1 MWTKFLAVMILLIT
15 VGFVCVNTLLLD
27 RTIERYLSEVEVIAT
42 DDIELKES
50 SDRARELYER
60 FGKSERYISLT
71 VSHEDLTNI
80 EAGFTDLISYL
91 ELGMKDEAT
100 VAKNRLEDAL
110 RHLGRLSVFSI
121 DAIV

>member
-50 SDRARELYER
+50 SNRARELYER

>member
-27 RTIERYLSEVEVIAT
+27 QTIERYLSEVEVIAT